1 MSVSLVDLPC
11 DGHVWQAAAAAAT
24 RPRADLQFI
33 FSCTLQKRLV
43 ATHLFH
49 HQDKELEHHDGKV
62 TTVKEEDERRVNGNE
77 EHGNEI

>member
-1 MSVSLVDLPC
+1 MTVSLVDLPC
-11 DGHVWQAAAAAAT
+11 DGHLWQATAATAT

-43 ATHLFH
+43 ATQLFH
-49 HQDKELEHHDGKV
+49 HQDQELEHHDGKV
-62 TTVKEEDERRVNGNE
+62 TTVKERQVNGNK